1 MGNTA
6 SSRRY
11 PLSQHTIGPFFPP
24 RFFQPGDNDLT
35 RVSADAAATA
45 QGDAFV
51 LRGVVMK
58 EGRIP
63 VPNAILEIWQ
73 ADCNGRFRHPND
85 PESAAA
91 DPDFLGWGRAWTTVQ
106 GEYAFRSV
114 QPGSYVENG
123 RRRAPHL
130 NILVMAAGLMRP
142 VATTLYFP
150 AFAQANAEDPVL
162 AVLPEHLRDRLVI
175 QRDGEADGVP
185 AYRFDIL
192 LRGPEGEETPFYET

>member
-1 MGNTA
+1 MLDEGTDVWRPVSAERLGETTYRLAVNPAAEDETW
-6 SSRRY
+6 
-11 PLSQHTIGPFFPP
+11 I
-24 RFFQPGDNDLT
+24 FQPGDNDLT

-85 PESAAA
+85 PESEAA

-123 RRRAPHL
+123 RRRAPHI

-162 AVLPEHLRDRLVI
+162 TV
-175 QRDGEADGVP
+175 
-185 AYRFDIL
+185 
-192 LRGPEGEETPFYET
+192 